1 MRRYHLQPHDQ
12 LYFLHIPK
20 TGGMSLMHTL
30 YDYFPQLERR
40 HFLVRDLLT
49 SPDVIRSRPFFA
61 GHTFF
66 LVHHFLDQPP
76 LYSTILRDP
85 VARVTSLFRHI
96 QRQPDHP
103 LHETFHSATLLEFLR
118 SPEAP
123 TMTQDVQTLSL
134 VMDTDPRTYNLPAIP
149 GQLRKITTRI
159 KAEMYERY
167 DEPTLLQMAKER
179 LANFA
184 FVGIMEQFASSVDL
198 LTYTFHWQ
206 PLSDLRHFNV
216 DPEQLVDIPQEALD
230 LITERTRLDAQLYQ
244 FGLEIMQRRSR
255 EMRFDLL
262 NTDYRAALPPLSAD
276 HRALAAPTHTLPAA
290 SQPYLNDITGWSD
303 GWAGPRWVFSG
314 QSLPVPMKTLEI
326 TGKAFPAYY
335 PEPLR
340 LTVLVDRQ
348 VSQQLDVVGENFSL
362 AIPLGTAVVE
372 LLANQ
377 YFIPAQIHAS
387 PDHRPLSW
395 LLESI
400 NLKA

>member
-30 YDYFPQLERR
+30 YDYFPNLDRR

-49 SPDVIRSRPFFA
+49 TPDALRNRPFFA

-66 LVHHFLDQPP
+66 LVHHFLDRLP

-85 VARVTSLFRHI
+85 VARVISLFRHI

-103 LHETFHSATLLEFLR
+103 LHEKFRSATLLEFLDA
-118 SPEAP
+118 PE
-123 TMTQDVQTLSL
+123 TLHITQNVQTLSL
-134 VMDTDPRTYNLPAIP
+134 VMDTDPRTYDLPAIE
-149 GQLRKITTRI
+149 GQHRDVSRKIN
-159 KAEMYERY
+159 AEMYERY
-167 DEPTLLQMAKER
+167 DEATLLEIAKER

-184 FVGIMEQFASSVDL
+184 FIGIMEQFANSVDL

-206 PLSDLRHFNV
+206 PSNHIRHYNV
-216 DPEQLVDIPQEALD
+216 DPERRVDIPQDALD
-230 LITERTRLDAQLYQ
+230 SIAQRTRLDAQLYQ
-244 FGLEIMQRRSR
+244 FGLEIMQRRYR
-255 EMRFDLL
+255 EMLLDLL
-262 NTDYRAALPPLSAD
+262 ETDYRSTPPPLSVD
-276 HRALAAPTHTLPAA
+276 HRALTATTHSIPAA
-290 SQPYLNDITGWSD
+290 SQPYLDDLTGWSD
-303 GWAGPRWVFSG
+303 GWVGPHWVFSG
-314 QSLPVPMKTLEI
+314 KSLRVPMKTLEI

-340 LTVLVDRQ
+340 LTALVDGQ
-348 VSQQLDVVGENFSL
+348 VFQQLEVTGDRFTL

-377 YFIPAQIHAS
+377 YFIPAQINAS